1 VVRDRTQRFEPDLV
15 TFAKSLAGGYPLS
28 AVVGKAALM
37 DGPEPGGL
45 GGTYAGNPIGLAAAG
60 AVIEVIEQEALLARS
75 KSLGEKLTAELKNI
89 QRETPELV
97 DVRGL
102 GSMVAGEFNDPGA
115 GPFAFNAAFAKR
127 VQREAMA
134 RGLILLTCGEGAN
147 VIRFLYPL
155 TIEDAVF
162 DEGLDILRAS
172 IRAASSAAD
181 AKAA

>member
-1 VVRDRTQRFEPDLV
+1 
-15 TFAKSLAGGYPLS
+15 
-28 AVVGKAALM
+28 
-37 DGPEPGGL
+37 
-45 GGTYAGNPIGLAAAG
+45 
-60 AVIEVIEQEALLARS
+60 
-75 KSLGEKLTAELKNI
+75 LKTI

-102 GSMVAGEFNDPGA
+102 GSMVAGEFNNPGG

-172 IRAASSAAD
+172 ISAASSAAD